1 MHMDV
6 LMSCDKG
13 VHRVH
18 VTGQWGYWENRT
30 DTISQLEHVRKFSR
44 VCGEIYRAKVNGII
58 DSHRKI
64 YLGAECNSFMH
75 QHLSVIPWSVIYTPE
90 FEFFFRVHLIPTQL
104 TTTELDA
111 CGASIVGV
119 GVVGGGVSVCSDV
132 NCSSGDDSADS
143 NHTPDDS
150 FGRINLAVS
159 VPAYL
164 ESMMDRFTIYRRG
177 IVLHMEALHR
187 MPLHVGLY
195 WTVKRFDYPP
205 EDRLWIINHVFSLYQ
220 SLFLIDESYLSRC
233 YYTLDD
239 WEHGGCP
246 TLPC

>member
-1 MHMDV
+1 M
-6 LMSCDKG
+6 
-13 VHRVH
+13 
-18 VTGQWGYWENRT
+18 
-30 DTISQLEHVRKFSR
+30 
-44 VCGEIYRAKVNGII
+44 
-58 DSHRKI
+58 
-64 YLGAECNSFMH
+64 
-75 QHLSVIPWSVIYTPE
+75 
-90 FEFFFRVHLIPTQL
+90 
-104 TTTELDA
+104 
-111 CGASIVGV
+111 
-119 GVVGGGVSVCSDV
+119 CSDV

-220 SLFLIDESYLSRC
+220 SLILIDESYLSRC

-239 WEHGGCP
+239 WGHGGCP